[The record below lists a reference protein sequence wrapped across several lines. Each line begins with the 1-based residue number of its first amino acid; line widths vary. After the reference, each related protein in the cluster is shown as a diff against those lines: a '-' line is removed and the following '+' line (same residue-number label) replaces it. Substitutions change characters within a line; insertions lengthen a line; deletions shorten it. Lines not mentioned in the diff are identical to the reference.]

1 MVISPGGI
9 FLKRLPAVLML
20 ILISSSAPADEEVCE
35 PQVEEIVITARRCP
49 QPAFT
54 ADRSLHLL
62 SAEDILAMQGQSL
75 PDLLQETTG
84 VFMQRT
90 NRGAGAPFLR
100 GLVGPENLILIDG
113 IRFNN
118 STFRT
123 GPNQYLAMI
132 DPASIDHLEVML
144 GPGSVLY
151 GSDAM
156 GGVIQV
162 FPLKWRKETGPGAL
176 AGGRFASYDLSTAV
190 WADAEWQQDDAR
202 LLFGGTFR
210 NMESLR
216 GGKGTE
222 QPISD
227 FQNGSWRARALYG
240 IGDNMELGVT
250 YLGMRVRDAGR
261 EDRLYEGFFRFYDN
275 DDDFIYVDWR
285 YRPGGVLKELR
296 VAPSLHRMHEVAD
309 LYRCDLPANPVPGD
323 ADLCL
328 DAGRIGDDR
337 LPPDPLTRQEIYRDT
352 VVTPG
357 VLATADLGFL
367 KDRIRATT
375 GLEAYFD
382 FVYSGKVERRG
393 DRVPPWV
400 WQDAARGNFSDGSS
414 YRSLAAFALAEG
426 DLAVWGEHRLS
437 ANMGGRV
444 SSFGAFASDVPGMGD
459 VEYSHT
465 GFVGTAGIKYLY
477 GRSFLAYANFSQGF
491 RAPNLQETTV
501 LGDTGSKFEV
511 PNDDLSPETS
521 NTLEIGT
528 RVKLSPAQF
537 YLSAFISFMDNVI
550 DEREISGE
558 EWTALGIDPSDV
570 GDKPV
575 VQRVN
580 SASGLFW
587 GMEGTA
593 VLGPWFD
600 TKIWA
605 RLAWVRAEVEKQSGE
620 VYPARRIP
628 PLMGAAGVRYQPKD
642 QGFYAE
648 VFTRFA
654 GRQRRLHPSDQTD
667 LRMCED
673 PDNLGDTYQDSGLE
687 CPGTDAWI
695 TLNVRGGY
703 RFDRFVRLDLAATNL
718 TDELYRYHAS
728 GVDAPGVG
736 ISISLVGSY

>member
-1 MVISPGGI
+1 
-9 FLKRLPAVLML
+9 LKRLPILFMV
-20 ILISSSAPADEEVCE
+20 ILISSPAPAEEEVCE

-49 QPAFT
+49 QPEFVT
-54 ADRSLHLL
+54 DRSLHLL
-62 SAEDILAMQGQSL
+62 SAEDILVLQGQTL
-75 PDLLQETTG
+75 PDVLQETTG

-100 GLVGPENLILIDG
+100 GLVGPENLILVDG

-118 STFRT
+118 STFRS

-132 DPASIDHLEVML
+132 DPTAIDHVEVML

-162 FPLKWRKETGPGAL
+162 FPLKWRKDTGLGAL
-176 AGGRFASYDLSTAV
+176 AGGRFTSHDLSTAV

-216 GGKGTE
+216 AGRGVE

-227 FQNGSWRARALYG
+227 FMNGSWRARGLYG

-261 EDRLYEGFFRFYDN
+261 EDRLYEGRFRFYDN
-275 DDDFIYVDWR
+275 DDDFIYLDWR

-296 VAPSLHRMHEVAD
+296 VAPSFHRMHEVAD
-309 LYRCDLPANPVPGD
+309 RYRCDLPDNPVVGD
-323 ADLCL
+323 ADACL
-328 DAGRIGDDR
+328 EAGRIASDR
-337 LPPDPLTRQEIYRDT
+337 LPPDPFTGQEIYRDT
-352 VVTPG
+352 VLTPG
-357 VLATADLGFL
+357 VMATADMGFL
-367 KDRIRATT
+367 GGRIRATT

-382 FVYSGKVERRG
+382 FVYSGAEERRG

-400 WQDAARGNFSDGSS
+400 WQEAGRGNFSNGST
-414 YRSLAAFALAEG
+414 YRSLGAFVHAEG
-426 DLAVWGEHRLS
+426 DLAVRGEHSLI
-437 ANMGGRV
+437 AGAGGRV
-444 SSFGAFASDVPGMGD
+444 SNFGAAASDVPGLGD
-459 VEYSHT
+459 VEYSRT

-511 PNDDLSPETS
+511 PNGDLSPETG

-528 RVKLSPAQF
+528 RIRWSPAQF
-537 YLSAFISFMDNVI
+537 YLSAFVSFMDDVI
-550 DEREISGE
+550 DERELSGE
-558 EWTALGIDPSDV
+558 EWAALGLDPLVV

-575 VQRVN
+575 VQRIN

-593 VLGPWFD
+593 MLGPWLD
-600 TKIWA
+600 TTIWA
-605 RLAWVRAEVEKQSGE
+605 RLAWVRAEVENQAGE

-628 PLMGAAGVRYQPKD
+628 PLMGAAGIRYRPADK
-642 QGFYAE
+642 GFYAE
-648 VFTRFA
+648 IFTHFA
-654 GRQRRLHPSDQTD
+654 GRQTRLHPSDRTD

-673 PDNLGDTYQDSGLE
+673 PQNLGNTYQDSGLK
-687 CPGTDAWI
+687 CPGTDGWI

-703 RFDRFVRLDLAATNL
+703 RFDRWLRLDLAATNL
-718 TDELYRYHAS
+718 TDELYHYHAS

-736 ISISLVGSY
+736 VSISLVGSY